1 MASKID
7 RSDNIMKQVPDLRR
21 QLDGARNHLRT
32 LSRELQTLQED
43 QPSLSKDIRKMKEDE
58 LTKALES
65 SQQNLSDIGARITLL
80 IEELN
85 DFKQEEAIGTNSS
98 SILCQHASTSDGG
111 NESVN
116 GGANSDQQST
126 ITSIED

>member
-98 SILCQHASTSDGG
+98 ILCQYASTSDGG
-111 NESVN
+111 DESVN
-116 GGANSDQQST
+116 GRANSDQQST

>member
-7 RSDNIMKQVPDLRR
+7 RSDNIKKQVPDLRR
-21 QLDGARNHLRT
+21 QLDSARNHLRT
-32 LSRELQTLQED
+32 LPLELQTLRED

-58 LTKALES
+58 LSKALES

-98 SILCQHASTSDGG
+98 ILCQYASTSDGG
-111 NESVN
+111 DESVN

>member
-21 QLDGARNHLRT
+21 QLDSARNHLRT

-98 SILCQHASTSDGG
+98 ILCQYASTSDGG
-111 NESVN
+111 DESVN